1 MRLYD
6 KELSGNCY
14 KIRLML
20 SFLELKYESIAIDTE
35 KGEQKRPTFIKLNPR
50 GQIPV
55 LEDDDLVFWD
65 SQAILVYLASRY
77 NATRWYPLNP
87 IAMSRIQQWLALSGN
102 EIQYGLAK
110 ARAIKLFGRTGNIEE
125 FKAIGKVAL
134 DAMESRLR
142 GNNWL
147 ALATP
152 TIADVACY
160 PYVKYAPQ
168 GEISLKEYVAV
179 NTWLARFEQLPGYV
193 RIDGIQYG
201 ISHQS
206 AAAAMEK

>member
-20 SFLELKYESIAIDTE
+20 GFLGLKYESISIDTE
-35 KGEQKRPTFIKLNPR
+35 KREQKRPGFLKLNPR

-55 LEDDDLVFWD
+55 LEDDGLVFWD
-65 SQAILVYLASRY
+65 SQAILIYLASRY
-77 NATRWYPLNP
+77 GASRWYPAN
-87 IAMSRIQQWLALSGN
+87 AVDMGRIQQWLALSGN

-110 ARAIKLFGRTGNIEE
+110 ARAIKVFGRNGNIEE

-134 DAMESRLR
+134 DTMELRLAD
-142 GNNWL
+142 NSWL
-147 ALATP
+147 AIATP

-168 GEISLKEYVAV
+168 GEISINEYAAI
-179 NTWLARFEQLPGYV
+179 NAWLTRFEQLPGYV

-201 ISHQS
+201 ISQQPVS
-206 AAAAMEK
+206 AAMEK

>member
-20 SFLELKYESIAIDTE
+20 GFLGLKHESVTIDTE
-35 KGEQKRPTFIKLNPR
+35 KREQKRAEFLKLNPR

-55 LEDDDLVFWD
+55 LEDDDIVLWD

-77 NATRWYPLNP
+77 GADRWFPVNP
-87 IAMSRIQQWLALSGN
+87 VAMGKIQQWLALSGN

-110 ARAIKLFGRTGNIEE
+110 ARAIKVFGRTGNIEE
-125 FKAIGKVAL
+125 FKSVGKVAL
-134 DAMESRLR
+134 EAMERRLAD
-142 GNNWL
+142 NHWL

-168 GEISLKEYVAV
+168 GDISLKEYPAI
-179 NTWLARFEQLPGYV
+179 NAWIARFEQLPGYV
-193 RIDGIQYG
+193 RIDEIQ
-201 ISHQS
+201 SRKSRQPVP
-206 AAAAMEK
+206 AAMER

>member
-20 SFLELKYESIAIDTE
+20 GFLGLKYESVPIDTE
-35 KGEQKRPTFIKLNPR
+35 KREQKRPEFLKLNPR

-55 LEDDDLVFWD
+55 LEDDGLVLWD
-65 SQAILVYLASRY
+65 SQAILVYLASLY
-77 NATRWYPLNP
+77 GASRWYPANP
-87 IAMSRIQQWLALSGN
+87 VAMSKIQQWLALSGN

-110 ARAIKLFGRTGNIEE
+110 ARAIRVFGRTGDIEE
-125 FKAIGKVAL
+125 YKAIGRVAL
-134 DAMESRLR
+134 EVMERRLTD
-142 GNNWL
+142 NHWL
-147 ALATP
+147 AIATP

-168 GEISLKEYVAV
+168 GEISLKEYSAI
-179 NTWLARFEQLPGYV
+179 NAWLARFEQLPGYV

-201 ISHQS
+201 RSHQTVP
-206 AAAAMEK
+206 AAMEK